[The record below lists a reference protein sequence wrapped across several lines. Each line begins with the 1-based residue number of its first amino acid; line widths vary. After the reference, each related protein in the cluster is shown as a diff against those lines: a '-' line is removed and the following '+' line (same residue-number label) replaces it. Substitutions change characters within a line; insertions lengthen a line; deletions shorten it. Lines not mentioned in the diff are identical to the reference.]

1 MASKN
6 CWHSCGNCLTTARL
20 HYYLKKQAGIALA
33 LIGVFDSGV
42 GGLSILDESLRQLPH
57 HDYIYLADSAN
68 APYGEKSSDWIATR
82 SLILCKYLAD
92 QGCDAIVVACNTATA
107 EAIQKIRAILTIP
120 VIGVEP
126 GIKPASM
133 QSQNGIVGV
142 LATEATLSSD
152 KFNALLAT
160 LPSSCTFIKQS
171 GAGLVPL
178 IEAGQANSDET
189 LELLAKHLEPIQ
201 DAGSDT
207 LVLGC
212 THYPFL
218 RKAIHKLLGDSV
230 NLIDTSDAVIRQLKR
245 RLDTLTKFNGRDL
258 QSSILFISSKNEALL
273 LGMAKDL
280 LSSDLS
286 GYVVKSKLLGNVQ

>member
-1 MASKN
+1 
-6 CWHSCGNCLTTARL
+6 
-20 HYYLKKQAGIALA
+20 LA

-42 GGLSILDESLRQLPH
+42 GGLSILDESLRQLPQ

-68 APYGEKSSDWIATR
+68 APYGEKSSDWITAR
-82 SLILCKYLAD
+82 SLVLCKYLAD

-107 EAIQKIRAILTIP
+107 KAIEQIRASLSIP
-120 VIGVEP
+120 IVGVEP

-142 LATEATLSSD
+142 LATEATLNSD

-178 IEAGQANSDET
+178 IESGKANSEET

-201 DAGSDT
+201 YAGSDT

-218 RKAIHKLLGDSV
+218 RKAIRKLLGDSMQ
-230 NLIDTSDAVIRQLKR
+230 LIDTSDAVVRQLKR
-245 RLDTLTKFNGRDL
+245 QLESLSK
-258 QSSILFISSKNEALL
+258 SSQDDFQGSVTFISSKNEVLL
-273 LGMAKDL
+273 LAMAQDL

-286 GYVVKSKLLGNVQ
+286 RHIVHSKQLDNVQ

>member
-1 MASKN
+1 M
-6 CWHSCGNCLTTARL
+6 
-20 HYYLKKQAGIALA
+20 A

-42 GGLSILDESLRQLPH
+42 GGLSVLDESLRQLPQ

-68 APYGEKSSDWIATR
+68 APYGEKSSGWIAAR
-82 SLILCKYLAD
+82 SLDLCEYLAD

-107 EAIQKIRAILTIP
+107 EAIQKIRASLTIP

-142 LATEATLSSD
+142 LATEATLNSD

-160 LPSSCTFIKQS
+160 LPSTCTFIKQA

-178 IEAGQANSDET
+178 IEAGKANSEET

-218 RKAIHKLLGDSV
+218 RKAIRKLLGDSMQ
-230 NLIDTSDAVIRQLKR
+230 LIDTSDAVVRQLKR
-245 RLDTLTKFNGRDL
+245 QLEAITKSRQTDL
-258 QSSILFISSKNEALL
+258 QGSVLFISSKNDALL
-273 LGMAKDL
+273 LGMARDL

-286 GYVVKSKLLGNVQ
+286 RHTVKSRLLGDAQ